1 MTQLLL
7 SSANRERK
15 TPTAK
20 ALFLLAP
27 AKHADVHHLTLPTVQ
42 PQQTVPKHGNG

>member
-1 MTQLLL
+1 MTQLSH
-7 SSANRERK
+7 SSANSEHE
-15 TPTAK
+15 TATAK
-20 ALFLLAP
+20 ALPLLAP